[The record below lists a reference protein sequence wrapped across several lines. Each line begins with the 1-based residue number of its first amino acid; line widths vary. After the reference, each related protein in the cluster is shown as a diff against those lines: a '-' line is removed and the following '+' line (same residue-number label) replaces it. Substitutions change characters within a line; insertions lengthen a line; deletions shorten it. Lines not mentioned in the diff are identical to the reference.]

1 MALTTIPASL
11 SATALTLTTA
21 AQPNITSVGTLTGLT
36 VSGNIAG
43 TLTTAAQTNI
53 TSVGT
58 LTGLVVNGNASIQT
72 GALTLSGANP
82 ALVISNSGDVKVNF
96 VRSSNTISYA
106 LSSAASGGHGF
117 YDNAASAYDLYMKAG
132 KVGIGTSSPLF
143 PLHVSGSSTNYV
155 MSETTG
161 TGTSSGFRLKG
172 DASADFTLFTTQ
184 GTNQFAIYDNANSAE
199 RMRIDSSGELTL
211 GNPSGGSAL
220 QLDVSATG
228 SDGVD
233 IKGTYYTGS
242 YGPIK
247 FHTGGTERMRIDQN
261 GTLLLTKPAGGA
273 YGYLNVKEAG
283 NGDVRFG
290 MESGINYDAIA
301 GTFTNN
307 SMKFYTNS
315 TERMQV
321 LSSGDVGYSGK
332 LFSSNV
338 PGTLGGLQL
347 YRNHANGECFLFD
360 TTAAGPYDGPLI
372 FGTSNTEAMRIK
384 EGNGFVGI
392 GGGTATNPRYNLT
405 VAGNNST
412 AIGIGVDNASGSST
426 LDIAALGTGYN
437 LHQAAAGEVWFYSP
451 DNINIGGATGNT
463 NDIKFI
469 ANNSINMRIRSSG
482 VVTAP
487 SQTYVQG
494 RGSSGWSSF
503 TQSWNIQPM
512 GTPSMSVNRGTAYNT
527 TTKRFTAPVDG
538 VYLVIGS
545 WYIYHPAASSRGQ
558 QYVHPAITVN
568 GSLVWNG
575 GQQPYTIFGHNN
587 SDGSTTH
594 MDGVNMAFTVYLS
607 ANDYV
612 RQEVYSYST
621 NTQTYDLYHY
631 FSYMLLH

>member
-21 AQPNITSVGTLTGLT
+21 AQPNITSVGTLTGL
-36 VSGNIAG
+36 
-43 TLTTAAQTNI
+43 
-53 TSVGT
+53 
-58 LTGLVVNGNASIQT
+58 VVNGNASIQT

-82 ALVISNSGDVKVNF
+82 PLSISNSGDAKVNF
-96 VRSSNTISYA
+96 IRSSNTISYA

>member
-1 MALTTIPASL
+1 MALTKVKSEQL
-11 SATALTLTTA
+11 DA
-21 AQPNITSVGTLTGLT
+21 AQTSITSVGTLTGLT
-36 VSGNIAG
+36 VSGDLTVDTS
-43 TLTTAAQTNI
+43 TLIVDSTN
-53 TSVGT
+53 
-58 LTGLVVNGNASIQT
+58 N
-72 GALTLSGANP
+72 
-82 ALVISNSGDVKVNF
+82 
-96 VRSSNTISYA
+96 R
-106 LSSAASGGHGF
+106 
-117 YDNAASAYDLYMKAG
+117 
-132 KVGIGTSSPLF
+132 VGIGTSSPSF

-199 RMRIDSSGELTL
+199 RMRIDSNGSIGIGGNGTGNGL
-211 GNPSGGSAL
+211 GVYLSKGTGANFFEASDGTKTMI
-220 QLDVSATG
+220 TG
-228 SDGVD
+228 SDSTQDFVK
-233 IKGTYYTGS
+233 IGS
-242 YGPIK
+242 LSAHPVGFVVGNGEK
-247 FHTGGTERMRIDQN
+247 MRI
-261 GTLLLTKPAGGA
+261 
-273 YGYLNVKEAG
+273 
-283 NGDVRFG
+283 
-290 MESGINYDAIA
+290 
-301 GTFTNN
+301 
-307 SMKFYTNS
+307 
-315 TERMQV
+315 
-321 LSSGDVGYSGK
+321 LSSG
-332 LFSSNV
+332 N
-338 PGTLGGLQL
+338 
-347 YRNHANGECFLFD
+347 
-360 TTAAGPYDGPLI
+360 
-372 FGTSNTEAMRIK
+372 
-384 EGNGFVGI
+384 VGI
-392 GGGTATNPRYNLT
+392 GTDNPLGKFVVSNGGAEGFEIFPGSASGQNSFQHYNRSGSAYLRNRNIASEFTFNLSGATDDAVTFKSNGNVGIGATSPNAKLEVKGSGGGTGLALKTTDASSNEVFYVQDGGRVGLNYWPLTVGIPSGTAAATNAKFQVEEAGLLTVLTNGNVGIGTTNPRYNLN

-412 AIGIGVDNASGSST
+412 AIGIGVDNANGSST

-482 VVTAP
+482 LVTAP
-487 SQTYVQG
+487 RQTYVQG

-545 WYIYHPAASSRGQ
+545 WYIYHPAASSRAG
-558 QYVHPAITVN
+558 QYVHPAITIN

-594 MDGVNMAFTVYLS
+594 MDGVNIAFTVYLS

-621 NTQTYDLYHY
+621 NTQSYDQYHY

>member
-1 MALTTIPASL
+1 MALTKVKSEQL
-11 SATALTLTTA
+11 DA
-21 AQPNITSVGTLTGLT
+21 AQTSITSVGTLTSLT
-36 VSGNIAG
+36 VSGD
-43 TLTTAAQTNI
+43 LTVD
-53 TSVGT
+53 TST
-58 LTGLVVNGNASIQT
+58 LVVDATNNRI
-72 GALTLSGANP
+72 
-82 ALVISNSGDVKVNF
+82 
-96 VRSSNTISYA
+96 
-106 LSSAASGGHGF
+106 
-117 YDNAASAYDLYMKAG
+117 
-132 KVGIGTSSPLF
+132 GIGTSSPLF

-594 MDGVNMAFTVYLS
+594 MDGVNMVFTVYLS

>member
-1 MALTTIPASL
+1 
-11 SATALTLTTA
+11 
-21 AQPNITSVGTLTGLT
+21 
-36 VSGNIAG
+36 
-43 TLTTAAQTNI
+43 
-53 TSVGT
+53 
-58 LTGLVVNGNASIQT
+58 
-72 GALTLSGANP
+72 
-82 ALVISNSGDVKVNF
+82 
-96 VRSSNTISYA
+96 
-106 LSSAASGGHGF
+106 
-117 YDNAASAYDLYMKAG
+117 MKAG

>member
-1 MALTTIPASL
+1 MALTKVKSEQL
-11 SATALTLTTA
+11 DA
-21 AQPNITSVGTLTGLT
+21 AQTSITSVGTLTGLT
-36 VSGNIAG
+36 VSGD
-43 TLTTAAQTNI
+43 LTVD
-53 TSVGT
+53 TST
-58 LTGLVVNGNASIQT
+58 LVVDSTNN
-72 GALTLSGANP
+72 
-82 ALVISNSGDVKVNF
+82 
-96 VRSSNTISYA
+96 R
-106 LSSAASGGHGF
+106 
-117 YDNAASAYDLYMKAG
+117 
-132 KVGIGTSSPLF
+132 VGIGTSSPSF

-199 RMRIDSSGELTL
+199 RMRIDSSGRVGIGTSSPSSYPVASELVVDT
-211 GNPSGGSAL
+211 GVSGGITV
-220 QLDVSATG
+220 VSDSTSGGYGGVFFADGTTG
-228 SDGVD
+228 NEQYRGFIQYNHNNGGSVDGLLL
-233 IKGTYYTGS
+233 GTSGA
-242 YGPIK
+242 
-247 FHTGGTERMRIDQN
+247 ERMRIN
-261 GTLLLTKPAGGA
+261 
-273 YGYLNVKEAG
+273 
-283 NGDVRFG
+283 
-290 MESGINYDAIA
+290 
-301 GTFTNN
+301 
-307 SMKFYTNS
+307 
-315 TERMQV
+315 
-321 LSSGDVGYSGK
+321 SSG
-332 LFSSNV
+332 N
-338 PGTLGGLQL
+338 
-347 YRNHANGECFLFD
+347 
-360 TTAAGPYDGPLI
+360 
-372 FGTSNTEAMRIK
+372 
-384 EGNGFVGI
+384 VGI
-392 GGGTATNPRYNLT
+392 GTDNPLGKFVVSNGGAEGFEIFPGSASGQNSFQHYNRSGSAYLRNRNIASEFTFNLSGATDDAVTFKSNGNVGIGTTSPNAKLEVKGSGGGTGLALKTTDASSNEVFYVQDGGRVGLNYWPLTVGIPSGTAAATNAKFQVEEAGLLTVLTNGNVGIGTTNPRYNLN

-487 SQTYVQG
+487 RQTYVQG

-545 WYIYHPAASSRGQ
+545 WYIYHPAASSRAG

-587 SDGSTTH
+587 SDSSTTH
-594 MDGVNMAFTVYLS
+594 MDGVNIAFTVYLS

-621 NTQTYDLYHY
+621 NTQSYDQYHY

>member
-1 MALTTIPASL
+1 
-11 SATALTLTTA
+11 
-21 AQPNITSVGTLTGLT
+21 
-36 VSGNIAG
+36 
-43 TLTTAAQTNI
+43 
-53 TSVGT
+53 
-58 LTGLVVNGNASIQT
+58 
-72 GALTLSGANP
+72 
-82 ALVISNSGDVKVNF
+82 
-96 VRSSNTISYA
+96 
-106 LSSAASGGHGF
+106 
-117 YDNAASAYDLYMKAG
+117 
-132 KVGIGTSSPLF
+132 
-143 PLHVSGSSTNYV
+143 
-155 MSETTG
+155 
-161 TGTSSGFRLKG
+161 
-172 DASADFTLFTTQ
+172 
-184 GTNQFAIYDNANSAE
+184 
-199 RMRIDSSGELTL
+199 
-211 GNPSGGSAL
+211 
-220 QLDVSATG
+220 
-228 SDGVD
+228 
-233 IKGTYYTGS
+233 
-242 YGPIK
+242 
-247 FHTGGTERMRIDQN
+247 MRIDQN